1 MICPQIHPKSPSNVS
16 IFLEILRISI
26 NEIFA
31 ITIILCIIDWFVTDS
46 LCVCSESSKESLI
59 LTPMKWCQVR
69 FQCEVGHMECISRV
83 LSIEPLTSQAI
94 NVAAIKATVVRYSQ
108 SFWLC
113 YGDCLR
119 RGEARRDETGRGG
132 RLSLQRQ
139 ILKNLVRRHYLVAHG
154 HHCTRSDLVTEGIS
168 ILSLL

>member
-1 MICPQIHPKSPSNVS
+1 
-16 IFLEILRISI
+16 LRISI

-119 RGEARRDETGRGG
+119 RGEARRGETRRGG
-132 RLSLQRQ
+132 AAGSRSNDRFSKIWFVVIILSPMDIIAPDR
-139 ILKNLVRRHYLVAHG
+139 ILWLKESQYCHFY
-154 HHCTRSDLVTEGIS
+154 SDLVIGHGIQGW
-168 ILSLL
+168 ICLLI